1 LNTITD
7 SQDTGTHKITSGED
21 LTTSEEENY
30 GKKEPIDC
38 RKKQICKESTPN
50 RIWRGLMNITRQEA
64 EDGVN
69 PEAVVLWDEE
79 GVEPQQIES
88 QDPPNRSIRM
98 NEPQEEETQD
108 LTTMEEEAEIRIK
121 EESLEEGGSDLPADQ
136 NHQELMEHLNQRR
149 ELSKLRRM
157 GRLLRN
163 WMTTR
168 PKIKGEK

>member
-1 LNTITD
+1 
-7 SQDTGTHKITSGED
+7 
-21 LTTSEEENY
+21 
-30 GKKEPIDC
+30 
-38 RKKQICKESTPN
+38 
-50 RIWRGLMNITRQEA
+50 MNITRQEA
-64 EDGVN
+64 EVGVN

-121 EESLEEGGSDLPADQ
+121 EESLEEEGSDLPADQ